1 MNRKY
6 VAIGGILLFFSVVAS
21 LTVFTTAYTALQ
33 SINPVAAIAAIIIV
47 LIGVVWLK
55 KSNS

>member
-21 LTVFTTAYTALQ
+21 LTVFTAAYATLQ
-33 SINPVAAIAAIIIV
+33 SINPAAAIAAIMIV
-47 LIGVVWLK
+47 VIGVVWLK